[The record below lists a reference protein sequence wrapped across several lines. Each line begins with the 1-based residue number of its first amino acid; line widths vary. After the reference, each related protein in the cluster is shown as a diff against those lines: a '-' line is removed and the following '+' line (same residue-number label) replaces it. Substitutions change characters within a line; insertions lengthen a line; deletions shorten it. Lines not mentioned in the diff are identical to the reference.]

1 MITTLDFLCLVCY
14 WFQFILLPLLLVFL
28 LLILQV
34 FIEVRNLNFFDVV
47 LVFSIN
53 LTIVQ
58 VRVRFILTLDI
69 AVFRRF
75 L

>member
-34 FIEVRNLNFFDVV
+34 LIEVRNLNFFDVV

-69 AVFRRF
+69 AVFGR
-75 L
+75 LL